1 MHFVLHQTL
10 HQSQATLAVW
20 WLGLC
25 WSGMSPETI
34 AASARASLLLDV
46 SGSETAAEQFER
58 GFVYGTEPFGF
69 AEGFKLSF
77 GAKRCAD
84 HELFAV
90 RSVQFFGGKIGHC
103 CMAMVGDLHKLTREN
118 SGGRW

>member
-1 MHFVLHQTL
+1 MVLSRWGSGGRSQHPLALDGVGGEETL
-10 HQSQATLAVW
+10 WRS
-20 WLGLC
+20 
-25 WSGMSPETI
+25 
-34 AASARASLLLDV
+34 DV

-58 GFVYGTEPFGF
+58 GFVYRAEPFGF